1 MFVVYFCI
9 LLPLSVSIHFN
20 CMDKYSCFYHRRLPL
35 FMMSIIYL
43 YSSENIPEAN
53 CSSARTNLN
62 LARFVLYS
70 LLFFFL
76 SRNLENIFVLSFEWE
91 IVNRVLYFAPKV
103 EWHVSSSNENII
115 LRVTRSLSAGRA
127 IFLRHIS
134 DWHLRVCSWTPNIM
148 PGQRLLCAANWRFF
162 WPHCMLFL
170 FACI

>member
-70 LLFFFL
+70 LLFFFCLEISKTYSSCHLNEKL
-76 SRNLENIFVLSFEWE
+76 STV
-91 IVNRVLYFAPKV
+91 YY
-103 EWHVSSSNENII
+103 I
-115 LRVTRSLSAGRA
+115 LHRRLNDM
-127 IFLRHIS
+127 FLRAMKI
-134 DWHLRVCSWTPNIM
+134 
-148 PGQRLLCAANWRFF
+148 
-162 WPHCMLFL
+162 
-170 FACI
+170 